1 MRRYSRFTAATWPRL
16 LAAGLLVVLAG
27 CGDKRPTRV
36 PVSGQVLI
44 DGEPLKFGV
53 IRFIPD
59 DGRPSSGNLDASGRF
74 TLRCFEDDDGA
85 VLGHHKVA
93 IFANEALDER
103 RTRWHAPPKYA
114 SLTNSGLE
122 QTITAANPS
131 LTIKLTWNGGKPFTD
146 VDRSSEDDPKGLKK
160 RNSGQDA
167 ENNART
173 K

>member
-1 MRRYSRFTAATWPRL
+1 MRMDSRFTSIACP
-16 LAAGLLVVLAG
+16 LLVASAMLPALVG
-27 CGDKRPTRV
+27 CGDSRPARV
-36 PVSGQVLI
+36 PISGQVLI

-59 DGRPSSGNLDASGRF
+59 DGRPSSGNLDANGRF
-74 TLRCFEDDDGA
+74 TLSCFDDDDGA

-93 IFANEALDER
+93 IFANEALDDR

-122 QTITAANPS
+122 QQITEANQS
-131 LTIKLTWNGGKPFTD
+131 LTIKLTWDGGKPFTD
-146 VDRSSEDDPKGLKK
+146 IDRSGEDDPKGLKQRTEGK
-160 RNSGQDA
+160 A
-167 ENNART
+167 ATENAAT

>member
-1 MRRYSRFTAATWPRL
+1 MNKHSRFAAAIWLRLIAVVLL
-16 LAAGLLVVLAG
+16 LALVG
-27 CGDKRPTRV
+27 CGDKRPARV
-36 PVSGQVLI
+36 PIAGQVLI

-59 DGRPSSGNLDASGRF
+59 DGRPSSGNLDATGHF
-74 TLRCFEDDDGA
+74 TLSCFEDNDGA
-85 VLGHHKVA
+85 VLGHHQVA

-114 SLTNSGLE
+114 SLTSSGLE

-131 LTIKLTWNGGKPFTD
+131 LIIKLTWDGGKPFTD
-146 VDRSSEDDPKGLKK
+146 TDRGSEDDPKGRKQ
-160 RNSGQDA
+160 RSGGK
-167 ENNART
+167 NNGTNVST